1 MAQVIALA
9 NHKGGVGKTT
19 CTVNLAYNLS
29 RRKSSNVLVIDCD
42 PQGNASMTLGEL
54 NPFDQQ
60 YTTADLF
67 GKNNRTA
74 TFSEVAT
81 KSIYDRVDI
90 IPSNLDVSATLAQLD
105 PNSVRRFFGLQKA
118 FDKAAQD
125 KYNYILLDCP
135 PTIEGTLLINAL
147 VITNHVIIPVDAESN
162 YALSGVSHL
171 VEVIKRIREDADSN
185 ISVLGL
191 LFTMFDSRTVAGKA
205 IRESAISTFGEA
217 HVFKNAIPRATK
229 INQAAISSQ
238 AVCDLDPN
246 CASCKAYRALA
257 KEIEEKIAAKIAR

>member
-1 MAQVIALA
+1 
-9 NHKGGVGKTT
+9 VGKTT

-29 RRKSSNVLVIDCD
+29 RRKNTSVLVIDCD
-42 PQGNASMTLGEL
+42 PQGNASMTLGEV

-67 GKNNRTA
+67 GRGGRAA
-74 TFSEVAT
+74 TFSEIAT
-81 KSIYDRVDI
+81 RSIYDRVDI
-90 IPSNLDVSATLAQLD
+90 IPSNLNVSA
-105 PNSVRRFFGLQKA
+105 
-118 FDKAAQD
+118 
-125 KYNYILLDCP
+125 
-135 PTIEGTLLINAL
+135 TIEGTLLINAL
-147 VITNHVIIPVDAESN
+147 VITDHVIIPVDAESN

-171 VEVIKRIREDADSN
+171 VEVIRRIRDDADSN

-191 LFTMFDSRTVAGKA
+191 LLTMFDSRTVAGKA

-257 KEIEEKIAAKIAR
+257 KEIEEKIAAKTR